1 MSEQPEDRRATETA
15 IDPSQ
20 VPGFVNELKK
30 MPAFDDVSQADL
42 EWFIAQCTEV
52 RAAPGER
59 VIHED
64 TPADKMFVLLEGEIR
79 ARRESAGANS
89 PVFTASPG
97 NIGGILPFS
106 RMKTYPVSTR
116 AVKPSRALV
125 FPSKYFGDLIQR
137 IPILAQRLVGML
149 ADRVRDYTRIEE
161 QKEKLAALGK
171 LSAGLAH
178 ELNNPS
184 AAARRSASALRDC
197 LQRLREA
204 NRTTDIGPENCGAL
218 AEREEQIRTEL
229 KPAENQDEFARV
241 EREEAV
247 QSWLES
253 QNVADAWKLA
263 PLLAEANLTDE
274 HLKSFATLA
283 GASLGPELLRF
294 GTLLEM
300 ERIADE
306 LEHATIRIS
315 DLIKAI
321 KEYSYM
327 DQSPK
332 LEVNIKKS
340 LETTLTIMNHK
351 LKRGITVKREYSPDV
366 PLVMAYGSELNQVW
380 TNLID
385 NAADAMKDKGTLTI
399 RTFCETDY
407 VVVEIMDTGPGI
419 PAEVQSRIFEP
430 FFTTKGVGEGTG
442 LGLDVVYRIVQ
453 KIHGLVTLKSEPG
466 NTKFS
471 VRIPIHS
478 AH

>member
-1 MSEQPEDRRATETA
+1 MSEQSERSGTESA

-20 VPGFVNELKK
+20 IASLSEELGKV
-30 MPAFDDVSQADL
+30 PAFVELSQPDL
-42 EWFIAQCTEV
+42 EWVVAQCTIFH
-52 RAAPGER
+52 AAPGER
-59 VIHED
+59 MIQEGM
-64 TPADKMFVLLEGEIR
+64 PADRMYILLEGEVR
-79 ARRESAGANS
+79 GRRESAGPDS
-89 PVFTASPG
+89 PVFTVSAG
-97 NIGGILPFS
+97 NVGGLLPFS
-106 RMKTYPVSTR
+106 RMKVFTVTTR
-116 AVKPSRALV
+116 AVKPARALA
-125 FPSKYFGDLIQR
+125 FPSTKFSELIQR
-137 IPILAQRLVGML
+137 LPDLAQRLVGLL
-149 ADRVRDYTRIEE
+149 ADRVRDFTRIE
-161 QKEKLAALGK
+161 QQTEKLAALGK

-197 LQRLREA
+197 LHRLREA
-204 NRTTDIGPENCGAL
+204 NRTTEIGPENCGAL
-218 AEREEQIRTEL
+218 AQREEQIRTEL

-274 HLKSFATLA
+274 HLKSFASLA
-283 GASLGPELLRF
+283 GSSLGPELLRF

-332 LEVNIKKS
+332 LEVDIKKS

-366 PLVMAYGSELNQVW
+366 PLVVAYGSELNQVW

-399 RTFCETDY
+399 RTIRENDY
-407 VVVEIMDTGPGI
+407 VVVEIADTGPGI

-453 KIHGLVTLKSEPG
+453 KHHGLVTLKSEPG
-466 NTKFS
+466 FTRFS
-471 VRIPIHS
+471 VRIPIQS
-478 AH
+478 AL